1 VTGPSAVPDAET
13 TGGRFDPA
21 DRLVDATAGR
31 VAGPVFGVASFLRRA
46 RVFHPRGRSFTA
58 RLHCAGDPRL
68 AGSVLGA
75 SGVHDGVVRFSRGAG
90 VPEPLP
96 DVLGLALRLDLD
108 AGPQDLLLVSSA
120 AAPLGRHA
128 ILPARD
134 YGATHYSSITPFRLG
149 DATVLLGARPVHVGA
164 PCPLERLDALAQD
177 VDRVRFDLL
186 VAGRVGPWATVGE
199 IELGATVP
207 DERGERVRHTPFHAA
222 GGIEPVGAVNALRR
236 RAYADSQAA
245 RPS

>member
-1 VTGPSAVPDAET
+1 MPSVV
-13 TGGRFDPA
+13 
-21 DRLVDATAGR
+21 DRLVDASAGR
-31 VAGPVFGVASFLRRA
+31 LVGPAFALGSFLRRA

-58 RLHCAGDPRL
+58 RVHCAGDPRL
-68 AGSVLGA
+68 GGTVFGTPGL
-75 SGVHDGVVRFSRGAG
+75 HDGVVRFSRGAG

-96 DVLGLALRLDLD
+96 DVLGLALRLDLA

-120 AAPLGRHA
+120 PAPLARHA

-149 DATVLLGARPVHVGA
+149 DSTLVLGARPLRLGT
-164 PCPLERLDALAQD
+164 PRPLERLDALQAD
-177 VDRVRFDLL
+177 AGRLRFDLL
-186 VAGRVGPWATVGE
+186 VADPLGPWTTVGE
-199 IELGATVP
+199 VELGSVVP
-207 DERGERVRHTPFHAA
+207 DARGERVRHTPFHDA
-222 GGIEPVGAVNALRR
+222 GGIRPVGAVNALRR